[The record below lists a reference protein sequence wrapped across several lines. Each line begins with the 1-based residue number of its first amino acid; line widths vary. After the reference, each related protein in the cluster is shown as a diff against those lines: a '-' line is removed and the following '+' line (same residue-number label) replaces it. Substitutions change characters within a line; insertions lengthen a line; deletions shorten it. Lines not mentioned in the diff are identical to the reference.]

1 MRSINFPKRAGVF
14 GAVVVVAC
22 LGGCA
27 SSSPPPARAPV
38 AKASQAPPSRAAK
51 AKPAIAATDREQR
64 PQARVTSEPLN
75 PEFETFEL
83 TIEGEGEGPLL
94 PCNLRI
100 TNGAEG
106 MVLDFRAERSS
117 ARRIRERAR
126 ELGVYFNENRGD
138 EAASRSPNGRPD
150 PGTFPIRE
158 ILRARPI
165 ASVEDLPDG
174 ARLTLSPDHL
184 DRSERLR
191 AEVLW
196 HAGDLLP
203 GLPFKGKT
211 CPELPAQLQAATAPA
226 ETP

>member
-1 MRSINFPKRAGVF
+1 
-14 GAVVVVAC
+14 
-22 LGGCA
+22 
-27 SSSPPPARAPV
+27 
-38 AKASQAPPSRAAK
+38 
-51 AKPAIAATDREQR
+51 
-64 PQARVTSEPLN
+64 LN

-100 TNGAEG
+100 TNGAMG
-106 MVLDFRAERSS
+106 VVLDFHAERGG

-126 ELGVYFNENRGD
+126 ELSEWLNRNRGD
-138 EAASRSPNGRPD
+138 EAAWRSPNGRPD

-158 ILRARPI
+158 ILRAGPI
-165 ASVEDLPDG
+165 ATVEDLPDG
-174 ARLTLSPDHL
+174 ARLTLAPDHR
-184 DRSERLR
+184 DRSQRLH

-203 GLPFKGKT
+203 GLPFEGKT
-211 CPELPAQLQAATAPA
+211 CPELPAQLQAAAIPS

>member
-1 MRSINFPKRAGVF
+1 
-14 GAVVVVAC
+14 
-22 LGGCA
+22 
-27 SSSPPPARAPV
+27 
-38 AKASQAPPSRAAK
+38 
-51 AKPAIAATDREQR
+51 
-64 PQARVTSEPLN
+64 LN

-83 TIEGEGEGPLL
+83 TIEDEGEGPLL
-94 PCNLRI
+94 PCNLHI
-100 TNGAEG
+100 SNGAKG
-106 MVLDFRAERSS
+106 VVLDFRAERSS

-126 ELGVYFNENRGD
+126 ELGAYFNQNRGD

-165 ASVEDLPDG
+165 ATVEDLPDG
-174 ARLTLSPDHL
+174 ARLTLSPDHR
-184 DRSERLR
+184 DHNQRLR

-203 GLPFKGKT
+203 GLPFEGKT
-211 CPELPAQLQAATAPA
+211 CPELPPQLQAAAIPA